1 MIFKKIMTDETKKLL
16 KEAKKFGVKISVFPS
31 FSLIKLSFKGKTRY
45 ILRDIVPLNKRF
57 ASEITKN
64 KNLTKILLKKI
75 GIKVP
80 KGFLS
85 FSLKETFKNLE
96 QKKLNFPLVVKPNDK
111 SLGEKVFAKIENK
124 KELKECISILIKEKH
139 LPFLVEEYFE
149 GEDFR
154 FLLIKKKIIAVAKRT
169 PPFVIGDGR
178 SSLKKLIEKFNK
190 KRKKPLLIDE
200 EVFRN
205 LKKQKVSLE
214 TVIEKGKKI
223 KLRENANQGTGGIV
237 EDVTE
242 KVHSF
247 FKKMVKKIAEEL
259 DLDFV
264 GIDVLAKNITQKSP
278 YVVIELNS
286 CPSWILHEE
295 VDFGKKRKIAKEIIK
310 NIFSE

>member
-1 MIFKKIMTDETKKLL
+1 MSDELKKLL
-16 KEAKKFGVKISVFPS
+16 KEAKKLGIKVNIFPS

-45 ILRDIVPLNKRF
+45 ILRGIVPLNKRF
-57 ASEITKN
+57 AGEITKN
-64 KNLTKILLKKI
+64 KNLTKILLKRA

-85 FSLKETFKNLE
+85 FSLKEALRNIKD
-96 QKKLNFPLVVKPNDK
+96 KKLNFPLVVKPNDK
-111 SLGEKVFAKIENK
+111 ALGEKVFAKIESK
-124 KELKECISILIKEKH
+124 KELKECISILIKEKY

-154 FLLIKKKIIAVAKRT
+154 FLLIKKKIIAVARRI

-190 KRKKPLLIDE
+190 KRKKPLLMDE

-214 TVIEKGKKI
+214 TVVEKGKKI
-223 KLRENANQGTGGIV
+223 KLRENANQGTGGLV

-242 KVHSF
+242 KVHPF
-247 FKKMVKKIAEEL
+247 FKKIVKKIAKEL

-264 GIDVLAKNITQKSP
+264 GIDILTKNITKKSP
-278 YVVIELNS
+278 YVVIEVNS
-286 CPSWILHEE
+286 CPTWTLHEE

-310 NIFSE
+310 SIFS